1 VNTRIGLLAPLCA
14 FITACS
20 IPIYDS
26 EIDWRYSSLSKQGCP
41 DLSGRYLNRGEP
53 HQEFMNCQLEFMC
66 KDQGRLF
73 LLMIGKLEGLPEYR
87 FEKHAPLPKSTS
99 KDSEIVYVT
108 TVKHSLSSIELRLQD
123 IQGIEYSSLSSP
135 LQHERIGC
143 YGGAMIVRTVNF
155 SGSEGGSGGVH
166 YSETEIRKTSDG
178 GLLLTEWRAWRYRS
192 KLSGKAYGEPRDAAQ
207 RSWRFAPVL

>member
-1 VNTRIGLLAPLCA
+1 VRLNY
-14 FITACS
+14 TACA
-20 IPIYDS
+20 IPVYDK
-26 EIDWRYSSLSKQGCP
+26 EIDWRYSTLSKQGCP

-53 HQEFMNCQLEFMC
+53 RQEFMICQLDFMC

-87 FEKHAPLPKSTS
+87 FKDLNPLQKASTEKSAPTYITTVRHTL
-99 KDSEIVYVT
+99 SEIELGLKDAQGKEYA
-108 TVKHSLSSIELRLQD
+108 SLST
-123 IQGIEYSSLSSP
+123 P
-135 LQHERIGC
+135 LLHERIGC
-143 YGGAMIVRTVNF
+143 HNDALIVRSVRNL
-155 SGSEGGSGGVH
+155 SGSEGGSGSVQ